1 MKARL
6 TKTQFSNLK
15 VLALE
20 ERNLVSKV
28 DIKWIINSKVEIY
41 LNKVYLQVIKLKIY
55 QLRFWLK
62 IQSLK
67 I

>member
-28 DIKWIINSKVEIY
+28 DIKWTINSKVEIY

-55 QLRFWLK
+55 QPRFW
-62 IQSLK
+62 
-67 I
+67 